1 MPAFAVIR
9 TGVEAEGEA
18 SVEGPPRRQIGEA
31 VRIKPMDGPRT
42 GASAVPD
49 KTHGRACFDLDQTAI
64 PAKLIILKRRWGMLA
79 MPDAPV
85 VPAIRGFQKGSGH
98 GCCPQ

>member
-1 MPAFAVIR
+1 
-9 TGVEAEGEA
+9 
-18 SVEGPPRRQIGEA
+18 
-31 VRIKPMDGPRT
+31 MDGPRT

-85 VPAIRGFQKGSGH
+85 VPAIRDFKRDQDMDIARSEPFETGTPVACASCQAR
-98 GCCPQ
+98 